1 MGASA
6 VLLFGVPSSPLAQ
19 PWSIVGGNVLSAL
32 IGVTVGMLVPDA
44 ALACGLAAAL
54 AIAGMYFLRC
64 LHPPGG
70 AVALTAILGGAGVHS
85 EGYHFVLTP
94 VLLNSLMLALNDYTT
109 IIPIDDFY
117 KFPVIMAL
125 KMNGQYMRIRDKG
138 PLFIVYPY
146 DSSAEL
152 QNQIY
157 YSRSAWQVSKMII
170 E

>member
-1 MGASA
+1 MTVFPVGAKGTSA
-6 VLLFGVPSSPLAQ
+6 RV
-19 PWSIVGGNVLSAL
+19 
-32 IGVTVGMLVPDA
+32 
-44 ALACGLAAAL
+44 
-54 AIAGMYFLRC
+54 
-64 LHPPGG
+64 
-70 AVALTAILGGAGVHS
+70 
-85 EGYHFVLTP
+85 
-94 VLLNSLMLALNDYTT
+94 LALNDYTT

>member
-1 MGASA
+1 
-6 VLLFGVPSSPLAQ
+6 
-19 PWSIVGGNVLSAL
+19 
-32 IGVTVGMLVPDA
+32 
-44 ALACGLAAAL
+44 
-54 AIAGMYFLRC
+54 
-64 LHPPGG
+64 
-70 AVALTAILGGAGVHS
+70 
-85 EGYHFVLTP
+85 
-94 VLLNSLMLALNDYTT
+94 
-109 IIPIDDFY
+109 
-117 KFPVIMAL
+117 FPVIMAL